1 MREVL
6 KSCAKTEAEAVRPRP
21 RVRWGEGAGVY
32 RQVFTKQVS
41 RVLTGHVLDNNGGT
55 RRTGPRGRKVRLC

>member
-6 KSCAKTEAEAVRPRP
+6 KSCAKPKTEAVPVFQPRP
-21 RVRWGEGAGVY
+21 HVRWGEGAGVY

-41 RVLTGHVLDNNGGT
+41 QVLM
-55 RRTGPRGRKVRLC
+55 